1 MSTGVVDQL
10 VFCGGLRKGAAV
22 NGSPQFLFVFFAV
35 KQPPVVFSDILRVM
49 NGKRRF
55 HLLHR
60 DGGIAVPLIRIGHPR
75 VSRAENRH
83 ASHRPAVSV
92 APSGSLNDGVQ
103 RSQGPVHRPEIQVH
117 TRLDALGRH
126 HSAWKIVFQPL
137 PDALDL
143 FAPMSGAQICGKVKD
158 GILGAELRKPADD
171 LPRMAAQIDNG
182 ADAVLSGHLFRNGFQ
197 RCVLSKPPL
206 HLHPLQGAEHLPR
219 LRQNFSRLPGQVFSR
234 GEIRLRCRRK
244 YHCRVV
250 SATQFIYRP
259 QCNRGQIG
267 RQALR
272 FIKQHDA
279 VCDVVEL
286 AASGGLV

>member
-1 MSTGVVDQL
+1 MD
-10 VFCGGLRKGAAV
+10 
-22 NGSPQFLFVFFAV
+22 
-35 KQPPVVFSDILRVM
+35 
-49 NGKRRF
+49 GKRRS
-55 HLLHR
+55 HLPHR
-60 DGGIAVPLIRIGHPR
+60 DGGIAVPLIRVRHPR

-103 RSQGPVHRPEIQVH
+103 RSQCPVHRPEIQVH
-117 TRLDALGRH
+117 TRFDALGRH
-126 HSAWKIVFQPL
+126 HPTRKIVFQPL

-143 FAPMSGAQICGKVKD
+143 FAPMSGAQIRSKVKD
-158 GILGAELRKPADD
+158 RVFGAELRKPADD
-171 LPRMAAQIDNG
+171 LPRVAAQIDNG
-182 ADAVLSGHLFRNGFQ
+182 ADTVLSGHLFRNGFQ

-206 HLHPLQGAEHLPR
+206 HLHPLQGAEHLSG
-219 LRQNFSRLPGQVFSR
+219 LRQNFSRLPGQVFSC

-250 SATQFIYRP
+250 SAAQFIYRP

-279 VCDVVEL
+279 VCDVVKF
-286 AASGGLV
+286 AAGSGLI

>member
-1 MSTGVVDQL
+1 MSTGVVDQP
-10 VFCGGLRKGAAV
+10 VFRGGLRKGTAV
-22 NGSPQFLFVFFAV
+22 NGSPQFLFAFFAV
-35 KQPPVVFSDILRVM
+35 KQPPVVFPDILRVM
-49 NGKRRF
+49 DGKRRP
-55 HLLHR
+55 HLPHR

-92 APSGSLNDGVQ
+92 APPGSLNDGVQ
-103 RSQGPVHRPEIQVH
+103 RSQGPVHRPKIQVY
-117 TRLDALGRH
+117 TRFDALGRH
-126 HSAWKIVFQPL
+126 HPARKIVFQPL

-143 FAPMSGAQICGKVKD
+143 LAPMSGAQIRGKVKD
-158 GILGAELRKPADD
+158 GILGAELRKPAGD
-171 LPRMAAQIDNG
+171 LPRMAAQINNG
-182 ADAVLSGHLFRNGFQ
+182 ADAVLSGHLLRNGFQ
-197 RCVLSKPPL
+197 RCVFSKPPIY
-206 HLHPLQGAEHLPR
+206 HHPLQGAEHLPG

-250 SATQFIYRP
+250 SAAQFIYCL

-272 FIKQHDA
+272 FIKQYDA

-286 AASGGLV
+286 AAGSGPV